1 MNTSEQL
8 VVNKLPT
15 RTWNH
20 LQVNEATI
28 PWNVADTADLGT
40 DSYAI
45 TAENQAQPLHIDLT
59 GAAGFSRKHIA
70 VEVAAGV
77 QATVYMVLDTQG
89 SFAVETALT
98 LHDHASLHLVQVLGA
113 QDGALLYAKTDA
125 DCAPGAS
132 VDMTQI
138 LMGQGDLYS
147 DNDTELVG
155 DGSHYSAQIGYLGRG
170 SQTIDVNVV
179 VNHYGKNTECEIDTS
194 GALKDAAK
202 KVFRGT
208 IDFKTGSATRRR
220 RCSCSAT
227 MSSTRR
233 CRSSSAPRKMSSA
246 TTARLSVSS
255 MTRRCFTLKAA
266 ASPALRPKTSWP
278 APPSSALPARWT
290 TRRCARRFFRRWRR
304 NSTMTYD
311 YKQDFP
317 IFQRTDV
324 AYIDN
329 AATAQRPQCVL
340 DAVADFYRCHNANP
354 LRGLY
359 PLSVEATDI
368 YEQARETVR
377 DFIGARSARE
387 IVFTRNTTES
397 LNLVAYSY
405 GLTHVKAGDEVL
417 VSIMEHHSDLLPWQM
432 VCRQT
437 GAELKFIE
445 CAPDGSVDLQQIESL
460 ITERTQIV
468 AMTQVSNVLGRKYP
482 VKEVAAMAHK
492 KGAVMVVDG
501 AQSTPHMP
509 VNVQELGAD
518 FFAFSGHKV
527 FGPMGIGGLYGRED
541 LLEEMPP
548 FLSGGEMIES
558 VTRTGA
564 VYAELPHKFE
574 AGTVNAAGAAGLAAA
589 IRYVQS
595 VGFDTIQQREHG
607 LTANA
612 LARVLAVPHVHV
624 LGTDR
629 PEDHNGIITFTVD
642 GVHPHDISEIM
653 ASDGVNI
660 RAGHHCAQP
669 LLAHLG
675 LNATAR
681 ASFAFYNTDE
691 DVDRF
696 LESLSTLRERMG
708 YGK

>member
-1 MNTSEQL
+1 
-8 VVNKLPT
+8 
-15 RTWNH
+15 
-20 LQVNEATI
+20 
-28 PWNVADTADLGT
+28 
-40 DSYAI
+40 
-45 TAENQAQPLHIDLT
+45 
-59 GAAGFSRKHIA
+59 
-70 VEVAAGV
+70 
-77 QATVYMVLDTQG
+77 
-89 SFAVETALT
+89 
-98 LHDHASLHLVQVLGA
+98 
-113 QDGALLYAKTDA
+113 
-125 DCAPGAS
+125 
-132 VDMTQI
+132 
-138 LMGQGDLYS
+138 
-147 DNDTELVG
+147 
-155 DGSHYSAQIGYLGRG
+155 
-170 SQTIDVNVV
+170 
-179 VNHYGKNTECEIDTS
+179 
-194 GALKDAAK
+194 
-202 KVFRGT
+202 
-208 IDFKTGSATRRR
+208 
-220 RCSCSAT
+220 
-227 MSSTRR
+227 
-233 CRSSSAPRKMSSA
+233 
-246 TTARLSVSS
+246 
-255 MTRRCFTLKAA
+255 
-266 ASPALRPKTSWP
+266 
-278 APPSSALPARWT
+278 
-290 TRRCARRFFRRWRR
+290 
-304 NSTMTYD
+304 MTYD

-317 IFQRTDV
+317 IFQHTDV

-359 PLSVEATDI
+359 PLSVEATNI

-445 CAPDGSVDLQQIESL
+445 CAPDGSVDLRQIESL
-460 ITERTQIV
+460 ITERTKIV

-482 VKEVAAMAHK
+482 VQEVAAMAHK

-518 FFAFSGHKV
+518 FFAFSGHKI
-527 FGPMGIGGLYGRED
+527 FGPMGIGGLYGREE

-595 VGFDTIQQREHG
+595 VGFDTIRQREHDLTETYVAYQVAAAFSG
-607 LTANA
+607 LTAEQ
-612 LARVLAVPHVHV
+612 AVRCVIAYEP
-624 LGTDR
+624 LWAIGTGNTATSAQAQ
-629 PEDHNGIITFTVD
+629 EVC
-642 GVHPHDISEIM
+642 
-653 ASDGVNI
+653 ASI
-660 RAGHHCAQP
+660 RATLAKLYDADTAKAISILYGGSMNAGNAAELLAQP
-669 LLAHLG
+669 DIDGG
-675 LNATAR
+675 LIGGASLKPVDFSKIIAATAQG
-681 ASFAFYNTDE
+681 ACE
-691 DVDRF
+691 
-696 LESLSTLRERMG
+696 
-708 YGK
+708 

>member
-1 MNTSEQL
+1 
-8 VVNKLPT
+8 
-15 RTWNH
+15 
-20 LQVNEATI
+20 
-28 PWNVADTADLGT
+28 
-40 DSYAI
+40 
-45 TAENQAQPLHIDLT
+45 
-59 GAAGFSRKHIA
+59 
-70 VEVAAGV
+70 
-77 QATVYMVLDTQG
+77 
-89 SFAVETALT
+89 
-98 LHDHASLHLVQVLGA
+98 
-113 QDGALLYAKTDA
+113 
-125 DCAPGAS
+125 
-132 VDMTQI
+132 
-138 LMGQGDLYS
+138 
-147 DNDTELVG
+147 
-155 DGSHYSAQIGYLGRG
+155 
-170 SQTIDVNVV
+170 
-179 VNHYGKNTECEIDTS
+179 
-194 GALKDAAK
+194 
-202 KVFRGT
+202 
-208 IDFKTGSATRRR
+208 
-220 RCSCSAT
+220 
-227 MSSTRR
+227 MSTNY
-233 CRSSSAPRKMSSA
+233 
-246 TTARLSVSS
+246 
-255 MTRRCFTLKAA
+255 KA
-266 ASPALRPKTSWP
+266 
-278 APPSSALPARWT
+278 
-290 TRRCARRFFRRWRR
+290 
-304 NSTMTYD
+304 
-311 YKQDFP
+311 DFP
-317 IFQRTDV
+317 LLAQRDV
-324 AYIDN
+324 AYLDS

-340 DAVADFYRCHNANP
+340 DAEREFYTRHNANP

-359 PLSVEATDI
+359 PLSTEAT
-368 YEQARETVR
+368 EALE
-377 DFIGARSARE
+377 SARAAVARFLGAAQSEE
-387 IVFTRNTTES
+387 IVFTRNTTEG

-405 GLTHVKAGDEVL
+405 GLSHVKAGDEIL
-417 VSIMEHHSDLLPWQM
+417 ISTMEHHSNILPWQM
-432 VCRQT
+432 VFRQT
-437 GAELKFIE
+437 GAQLKFMKCE
-445 CAPDGSVDLQQIESL
+445 PDGSLDPNKVEAL
-460 ITERTQIV
+460 ITARTRVV
-468 AMTQVSNVLGRKYP
+468 ALQQVSNVLGREYP
-482 VKEVAAMAHK
+482 IRAVAELAHRV
-492 KGAVMVVDG
+492 GAVLVVDG

-595 VGFDTIQQREHG
+595 VGFDTIQQREHD